1 MARHPDDEL
10 VFLPLGGSNEI
21 GMNFNLYG
29 FGPPH
34 ARKWIVVDLG
44 VTFGDQT
51 TPGVEVIMPDPTY
64 IEAYVHHFARGQ
76 FAIISVCV
84 AAEGTIAEARVV
96 ESSADKAFDEA
107 ALVWARQAHYR
118 PQLANGQPVYGC
130 REVRVEINPDPAP
143 RITRGAD
150 SALG

>member
-1 MARHPDDEL
+1 MPLLAL
-10 VFLPLGGSNEI
+10 LALGGCVTR
-21 GMNFNLYG
+21 
-29 FGPPH
+29 PP
-34 ARKWIVVDLG
+34 ATVVR
-44 VTFGDQT
+44 VTPVDVT
-51 TPGVEVIMPDPTY
+51 TTY

-76 FAIISVCV
+76 FAIVSVCV
-84 AAEGTIAEARVV
+84 AADGTLAEVRVV

-107 ALVWARQAHYR
+107 ALVWARQARYR
-118 PQLANGQPVYGC
+118 PQLANGEPVYGC

>member
-1 MARHPDDEL
+1 M
-10 VFLPLGGSNEI
+10 PLLALLAFGGCVTR
-21 GMNFNLYG
+21 
-29 FGPPH
+29 PP
-34 ARKWIVVDLG
+34 AAVVR
-44 VTFGDQT
+44 VTPVDVT
-51 TPGVEVIMPDPTY
+51 TTY

-76 FAIISVCV
+76 FAIVSVCV
-84 AAEGTIAEARVV
+84 AADGTLAEVRVV

-107 ALVWARQAHYR
+107 ALVWARQARYR
-118 PQLANGQPVYGC
+118 PQLANGEPVYGC